1 MKRDTK
7 GRVDRRRFL
16 AGAAAIGAGAVGC
29 AGKRAGKSCPAAPA
43 VFTLE
48 RRRPALADLMGGRQ
62 PNILFIL
69 TDQERNAVN
78 LPPTLK
84 RPNFER
90 LTSRAVSFQNT
101 FCAYP
106 LCSPSR
112 SAILSGKYPH
122 QTGVLQNMIFPV
134 GEHELPRDQPHLG
147 SVLASAGYRIGYKG
161 KWDLSKGP
169 TYYRINVSDRGRAG
183 DYGFEG
189 HCGKVPDQ
197 EYGYR
202 ADEQVVDMSCDWI
215 KGQPKGKP
223 WFLCCSIINP
233 HDICH
238 PQLKPERT
246 IRPDVALPAS
256 LHDDLKTKPADQR
269 KMRDSVVAHVNQLL
283 HPGAKAFNKY
293 NERDWKLFLS
303 FYYDLIELTDK
314 YVGKLLAA
322 LEDTDQ
328 LDDTI
333 IVYSSDHG
341 ELGGAHGFS
350 GKYEGYEEDLH
361 IPLYVSHPGLG
372 RRELAALTS
381 NVSIAPTIAAL
392 AGADWP
398 APIPGRDLSPWLAG
412 RAGPAPEAVFSETET
427 NVNYGVYKNVMAT
440 RMVRAGRWKFSYS
453 FYGVNDGQLYD
464 LAADPIEMNNLFH
477 DPAHASERRE
487 LAAMMRAWQR
497 DTGDHLMLPQEL

>member
-1 MKRDTK
+1 MNGDGTGKL
-7 GRVDRRRFL
+7 DRRRFL
-16 AGAAAIGAGAVGC
+16 AGAAAVTAGAAGC
-29 AGKRAGKSCPAAPA
+29 AGRRAGKRCPASPA
-43 VFTLE
+43 VFSLT
-48 RRRPALADLMGGRQ
+48 RQRPALADLTGGRQ

-69 TDQERNAVN
+69 TDQERYAGN

-90 LTSRAVSFQNT
+90 LAANAVNFRNT

-122 QTGVLQNMIFPV
+122 QTGVLQNVIFPV
-134 GEHELPRDQPHLG
+134 GTNELPNDQPQIG
-147 SVLASAGYRIGYKG
+147 SVLAAAGYRIGYKG
-161 KWDLSKGP
+161 KWDLSRGP
-169 TYYRINVSDRGRAG
+169 TYYRMNLKDRGNAG

-197 EYGYR
+197 EYGMN
-202 ADEQVVDMSCDWI
+202 ADGQVVDMSCEWI
-215 KGQPKGKP
+215 KGQQKGKP

-238 PQLKPERT
+238 PQLKPDQT
-246 IRPDVALPAS
+246 IRPDAVLPSS
-256 LHDDLKTKPADQR
+256 LHDDLKNKPADQR
-269 KMRDSVVAHVNQLL
+269 QMRDSTIAHFNQVI
-283 HPGAKAFNKY
+283 HPGAKPFNQY

-303 FYYDLIELTDK
+303 FYYDLIELTDR
-314 YVGKLLAA
+314 YVGRLFAA
-322 LEDTDQ
+322 LEDTGQ

-361 IPLYVSHPGLG
+361 IPLYLCHPALE
-372 RRELAALTS
+372 RREITALTS
-381 NVSIAPTIAAL
+381 NVSIAPSIAAL
-392 AGADWP
+392 AGAKWP
-398 APIPGRDLSPWLAG
+398 APIPGRDLSAWLTG
-412 RAGPAPEAVFSETET
+412 QAGPAPEAVFSETET
-427 NVNYGVYKNVMAT
+427 NVNYGLYKRVMAT
-440 RMVRAGRWKFSYS
+440 RMARAGRWKFSYS
-453 FYGVNDGQLYD
+453 FHDVSDGQLYD
-464 LAADPIEMNNLFH
+464 LAADPMEMNNLFH
-477 DPAHASERRE
+477 DPAHAAERRE

-497 DTGDHLMLPQEL
+497 ETGDHLELPKDI